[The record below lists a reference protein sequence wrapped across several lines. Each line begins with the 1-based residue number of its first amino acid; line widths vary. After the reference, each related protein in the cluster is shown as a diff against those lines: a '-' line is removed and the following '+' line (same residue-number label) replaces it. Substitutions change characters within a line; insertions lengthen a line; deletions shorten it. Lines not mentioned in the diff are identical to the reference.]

1 MQMKGRIAVLALAI
15 GFIAAPALGAVAMD
29 SCPPCCPQPADAPCQ
44 TGEALCV
51 PLAAVSCCDMAPAA
65 PASQAK
71 RSIDSPTLHWVA
83 AAVGP
88 STQVPQHACAP
99 RIAGDL
105 ALLTSPLRLSVVLL
119 I

>member
-15 GFIAAPALGAVAMD
+15 GVIAAPALGAVAMD

-65 PASQAK
+65 PAYQAK
-71 RSIDSPTLHWVA
+71 GSIDSPTPLWVET
-83 AAVGP
+83 AVRPGTP
-88 STQVPQHACAP
+88 VPQHADAP
-99 RIAGDL
+99 RITGDL
-105 ALLTSPLRLSVVLL
+105 APLTSPLRLSVVLL

>member
-1 MQMKGRIAVLALAI
+1 MKGRIAVLAFAI
-15 GFIAAPALGAVAMD
+15 GFIAAPALAGVAMD
-29 SCPPCCPQPADAPCQ
+29 SCPPCCPQPADTPCQ
-44 TGEALCV
+44 AGEARCV

-65 PASQAK
+65 PAFQAK
-71 RSIDSPTLHWVA
+71 GSLDSPTLHWVA
-83 AAVGP
+83 TAVRPGAP
-88 STQVPQHACAP
+88 VPEQARGP

>member
-15 GFIAAPALGAVAMD
+15 GFIAAPALGAVAMH

-44 TGEALCV
+44 TAEALCV
-51 PLAAVSCCDMAPAA
+51 PLAVSCCDAAPAA

-71 RSIDSPTLHWVA
+71 GSIDSPTLHWLA
-83 AAVGP
+83 TAVRPGTP
-88 STQVPQHACAP
+88 VPQHARAP

-105 ALLTSPLRLSVVLL
+105 ALRTSPLRLSVVLL

>member
-1 MQMKGRIAVLALAI
+1 MKGRIAVVALAM
-15 GFIAAPALGAVAMD
+15 GFFAAPTLGAVAMD
-29 SCPPCCPQPADAPCQ
+29 SCPPCCSCE
-44 TGEALCV
+44 TGEAPCGS
-51 PLAAVSCCDMAPAA
+51 LAAVTCCDAAPAA

-71 RSIDSPTLHWVA
+71 RSIDAPTLHPVA
-83 AAVGP
+83 TAVSS
-88 STQVPQHACAP
+88 STPVPQHACAP